1 MNQHT
6 AIPKTN
12 ADLISDPSQQNGVGI
27 HTQAIAF
34 TAGFHF
40 AFIEQSG
47 NSLYPSLAQRLTNPE
62 VLRILLSIGPT
73 ETMHFQTWQDK
84 AGNATQITDTDTGF
98 PGATGV
104 TVAFPNLNAGLDPND
119 PGQTTPSPSVAD
131 QFFLSRKFPQVSIIR
146 PTETE
151 NAAKGALK
159 GLIDDGLFI
168 GHTSKSGKSDGLLE
182 LLTDLAED
190 ADDATR
196 GA

>member
-1 MNQHT
+1 MPP
-6 AIPKTN
+6 ARP
-12 ADLISDPSQQNGVGI
+12 ARD
-27 HTQAIAF
+27 
-34 TAGFHF
+34 
-40 AFIEQSG
+40 QSR
-47 NSLYPSLAQRLTNPE
+47 SLANLVKHRANRNHALPNLAGQ
-62 VLRILLSIGPT
+62 
-73 ETMHFQTWQDK
+73 

-119 PGQTTPSPSVAD
+119 PNQTTPSPSVAD

-168 GHTSKSGKSDGLLE
+168 GQTSKSGKPDGLLE
-182 LLTDLAED
+182 LLTDLAKD

>member
-73 ETMHFQTWQDK
+73 ET
-84 AGNATQITDTDTGF
+84 I
-98 PGATGV
+98 
-104 TVAFPNLNAGLDPND
+104 
-119 PGQTTPSPSVAD
+119 
-131 QFFLSRKFPQVSIIR
+131 
-146 PTETE
+146 
-151 NAAKGALK
+151 ALP
-159 GLIDDGLFI
+159 
-168 GHTSKSGKSDGLLE
+168 
-182 LLTDLAED
+182 DLAGQSWQRH
-190 ADDATR
+190 ADHRYRHRIPR
-196 GA
+196 GHRRHRCFP